1 MKYSNLYSK
10 DSKVLNFLN
19 SLVLSIVIG
28 YYVGLG
34 ILSIFHEF
42 RTFNFV
48 QLCLG
53 QPAGETQNIMLF
65 SVMVPNMV
73 IIGIT
78 IALDFATKVKIN
90 QVVATIDAELQ
101 SVKADKKRRDE
112 IAKRAIYINVGLFLP
127 WILYSGKYFL
137 LINFV
142 FCFCVIFKL
151 SYLQL

>member
-1 MKYSNLYSK
+1 
-10 DSKVLNFLN
+10 
-19 SLVLSIVIG
+19 
-28 YYVGLG
+28 
-34 ILSIFHEF
+34 
-42 RTFNFV
+42 
-48 QLCLG
+48 
-53 QPAGETQNIMLF
+53 MLF

-127 WILYSGKYFL
+127 WILYSGKYCS
-137 LINFV
+137 LILF
-142 FCFCVIFKL
+142 FVIFKL
-151 SYLQL
+151 SYLQP